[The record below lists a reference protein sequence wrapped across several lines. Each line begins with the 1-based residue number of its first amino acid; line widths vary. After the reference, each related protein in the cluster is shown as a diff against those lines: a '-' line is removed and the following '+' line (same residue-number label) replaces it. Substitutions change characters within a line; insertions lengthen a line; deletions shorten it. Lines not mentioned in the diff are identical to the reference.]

1 MSLARRALERK
12 LAGQKYD
19 FAGRKALIE
28 AGEAANAPIG
38 EIEAAV
44 STTTPAV
51 PGVVGATLR
60 RGSPALRH
68 AMKKAA
74 ANDTGPIDGSADLT
88 PYDQMLLK
96 LHGDKLRLKALQSTE
111 SKVELKRELLPE
123 YMPWVD
129 GRREAAAKANAEGV
143 AYRPGQDD
151 VFVTATVWA
160 IDIGAYPLALDLAA
174 WCRRFEQVLPKQINR
189 DLANFVTEEIAEA
202 VIKAQRAE
210 GGIAAAYKDFNVGA
224 VLGDLEELFRDDQ
237 MFDQVR
243 AKLQKALGL
252 AVLATIPADAAA
264 DQLMPAQKIALRFL
278 KRAAELDSA
287 SGCVKL
293 IEGIER
299 AIKKSEPIPPQ
310 NGAS

>member
-1 MSLARRALERK
+1 MSPIRRALERK
-12 LAGQKYD
+12 AAGEKFD
-19 FAGRKALIE
+19 FAARKALIV
-28 AGEAANAPIG
+28 AGEAAVEPLG
-38 EIEAAV
+38 EIEAAEA
-44 STTTPAV
+44 TTTPAA
-51 PGVVGATLR
+51 PGVLGAIVR
-60 RGSPALRH
+60 RGSPAMRH
-68 AMKKAA
+68 VMQKAA
-74 ANDTGPIDGSADLT
+74 ANDTGPVDGSADLS
-88 PYDQMLLK
+88 PLDQMLLK

-111 SKVELKRELLPE
+111 SKVALKRELLPE
-123 YMPWVD
+123 YLPWVE
-129 GRREAAAKANAEGV
+129 GRRAAAAKANAEGLV
-143 AYRPGQDD
+143 YRPGQDD

-160 IDIGAYPLALDLAA
+160 IDIGAYPEALEMAA

-210 GGIAAAYKDFNVGA
+210 GGIAAAYPDFNIGA
-224 VLGDLEELFRDDQ
+224 ILGDLEELFREDQ

-252 AVLATIPADAAA
+252 AVLATIPADAPA
-264 DQLMPAQKIALRFL
+264 DQTLPAQKVALRFL

-299 AIKKSEPIPPQ
+299 AIKKSEAP
-310 NGAS
+310 AS